1 MKLIPWYYKVGA
13 ALVLCAALYAIEA
26 YRLSAAVK
34 RGDHTGYQ
42 RAVSE
47 QTAAAAKKAIE
58 NAQKER
64 DDAKRITDAMRTL
77 QDAQAQLAV
86 LRARPQPHLVCSRAP
101 SRPDRVSES
110 AGLSADHAPQ
120 GGLLPEANAGDSGT
134 FDPGPDLDSLALEM
148 AADVARCRMFVQQ
161 VLGHVP
167 TR

>member
-1 MKLIPWYYKVGA
+1 MTA
-13 ALVLCAALYAIEA
+13 ALAFLRMFWKPIALIVVALAVLWYFRHYGDVRYAAG
-26 YRLSAAVK
+26 R
-34 RGDHTGYQ
+34 Q
-42 RAVSE
+42 QAVSE

-77 QDAQAQLAV
+77 QDAQTELAV
-86 LRARPQPHLVCSRAP
+86 LRARPQPHLMCSRAP
-101 SRPDRVSES
+101 GRPDRVPES
-110 AGLSADHAPQ
+110 AGLPADHAAP
-120 GGLLPEANAGDSGT
+120 GGLLPEKDAADSGT